1 MAAKQRNGMI
11 DMMRFVLT
19 CSVVMIHLITGY
31 LQERIAFLRGG
42 TIAVEF
48 FFVLSGFLLASSAD
62 RADKSQPLWQATWKT
77 MKGKV
82 CGIWPVWIVALGAR
96 MVTKIITGNMGVN
109 KIIRMVEE
117 STSGYLMLTQLG
129 LVDNAV
135 IKFSWYI
142 PVMLLCTLALYPVLS
157 KQRKNFTYTLAPLIA
172 IFGCT
177 YLFHTFG
184 KLFTLQKQ
192 WLGFTWGATVRGL
205 CEMCLGVVAYEA
217 SMWMKTRFS
226 GKLTKTGRT
235 FFTVLE
241 LGVLAYPMYYVVTR
255 LRSEVMLGILLC
267 FAAFIAIAFTNLS
280 WTAEVIKGRFWGWLG
295 KFSLALYLA
304 QGVPSELLR
313 GFYASHP
320 DMRMRYFIVIYF
332 AVAFVAAFMIHYCAQ
347 LLIFVSRKVKAGLL
361 KASVAEEN

>member
-142 PVMLLCTLALYPVLS
+142 PVMLLCTLMLYPILF
-157 KQRKNFTYTLAPLIA
+157 KWRKAFTYTLAPLIA
-172 IFGCT
+172 LFGCT
-177 YLFHTFG
+177 YLFHSTG
-184 KLFTLQKQ
+184 SLFTRDA
-192 WLGFTWGATVRGL
+192 WLGFTFSSVVRGG
-205 CEMCLGVVAYEA
+205 CEMCMGVMVYEA
-217 SMWMKTRFS
+217 ATWLQRRFS
-226 GKLTKTGRT
+226 GRLTRTGRT
-235 FFTVLE
+235 LFTVVE
-241 LGVLAYPMYYVVTR
+241 AAVLVYVMYYV
-255 LRSEVMLGILLC
+255 LRFLYPEVLLNLTLC
-267 FAAFIAIAFTNLS
+267 FAVFLTIAYANVS
-280 WTAEVIKGRFWGWLG
+280 WSAKIIRGRLWTWLG
-295 KFSLALYLA
+295 QFSLAVYLA
-304 QGVPSELLR
+304 QGVPSHLLTNVYGTMNR
-313 GFYASHP
+313 GLFVLLFFA
-320 DMRMRYFIVIYF
+320 MTF
-332 AVAFVAAFMIHYCAQ
+332 AVAF
-347 LLIFVSRKVKAGLL
+347 LLWYGAKLLTFLFRKGKTALL
-361 KASVAEEN
+361 KACVQD